1 MRAKFRYIWRNEKKE
16 IFVIVSIREDKKE
29 KRKNIDTRE
38 K

>member
-1 MRAKFRYIWRNEKKE
+1 MRVKFRYIWRNEKKK

>member
-16 IFVIVSIREDKKE
+16 IFVIVSIRENKKE

>member
-1 MRAKFRYIWRNEKKE
+1 MRAKFRYIWRNEKKK